1 MNEIPKTSS
10 ISFFQ
15 LWTATLCIWVNWK
28 FETKNHLSFFLFS
41 QKGKITIFFSQK
53 ILKFDCGCFS
63 GFLFVVVGL
72 GFWFMFYVN
81 YVAHLYVISVTLS
94 FADYQLVFAPLSWP
108 TPKLITIYVQRKQN
122 NNQILPNFW
131 GAFLSHFVIEFC
143 YNDFFRCSRRGHR
156 IFISVRE

>member
-1 MNEIPKTSS
+1 MKFPKR
-10 ISFFQ
+10 
-15 LWTATLCIWVNWK
+15 
-28 FETKNHLSFFLFS
+28 HLSVFPSFEPLLYAFGSIESLKQRIICHFFRLS
-41 QKGKITIFFSQK
+41 QKDKITIFSQK

-108 TPKLITIYVQRKQN
+108 TPKLIAIYVQRKQN
-122 NNQILPNFW
+122 NNQTFEE
-131 GAFLSHFVIEFC
+131 H
-143 YNDFFRCSRRGHR
+143 
-156 IFISVRE
+156 